1 MIISTLTVGHFVDW
15 YLLYKTRQGD
25 PSPECRIPPM
35 ILGSCLVP
43 LGILS
48 FGWAVQ
54 YRLHWIAPIIFSG
67 LVGYGYVSIAI
78 SAWIYLVDAFGIYS
92 ASATAG
98 TVLLRNA
105 GAACLPLAG
114 PSLVGKIDWG
124 WGLSVLAM
132 VGFLIVPISI
142 VLMYTGT
149 RLRSSKS
156 HRKLIPKGE

>member
-1 MIISTLTVGHFVDW
+1 
-15 YLLYKTRQGD
+15 
-25 PSPECRIPPM
+25 
-35 ILGSCLVP
+35 
-43 LGILS
+43 
-48 FGWAVQ
+48 VQ
-54 YRLHWIAPIIFSG
+54 YRLHWVAPIIFSA
-67 LVGYGYVSIAI
+67 LVGFGYVSIAI

-124 WGLSVLAM
+124 WGLSVLAL
-132 VGFLIVPISI
+132 VGFLTVPISI